1 MLEVHKEPYDMLAP
15 ANAFRAATP
24 PLDFI
29 ISITLLTGFFVLITL
44 KAVVTWIQYLDY
56 HSVTNLNSLDSL
68 VSMTFDLFLL

>member
-1 MLEVHKEPYDMLAP
+1 MLEVQKEPYDMLAP

-44 KAVVTWIQYLDY
+44 KAMVTLIGTYFDY
-56 HSVTNLNSLDSL
+56 HGCQKVVFS
-68 VSMTFDLFLL
+68 